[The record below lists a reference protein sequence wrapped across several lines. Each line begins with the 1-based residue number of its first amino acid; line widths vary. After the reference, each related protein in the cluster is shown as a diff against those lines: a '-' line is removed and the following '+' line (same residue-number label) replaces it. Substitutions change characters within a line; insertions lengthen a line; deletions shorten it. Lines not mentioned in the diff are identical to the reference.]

1 MHLAR
6 QTITKILPVLIVA
19 CGLQHAVFAQENSP
33 YSRYG
38 LGDIVPKAN
47 IVSRGMGGIAAGYS
61 DYQSVNFINP
71 ASYSNLKTTI
81 FEFAVETDTRTL
93 KSLSPAA
100 RYTST
105 NTIISYIQLGFPI
118 KLKSANKKGIFWAM
132 NMGLRPVSKINYKI
146 SYKEKNE

>member
-6 QTITKILPVLIVA
+6 QTITKILPVLIA
-19 CGLQHAVFAQENSP
+19 AFGLQQAVFAQENSP
-33 YSRYG
+33 QSRYG

-81 FEFAVETDTRTL
+81 FEFALETETL
-93 KSLSPAA
+93 ILPNSLGNP
-100 RYTST
+100 
-105 NTIISYIQLGFPI
+105 F
-118 KLKSANKKGIFWAM
+118 
-132 NMGLRPVSKINYKI
+132 
-146 SYKEKNE
+146 

>member
-19 CGLQHAVFAQENSP
+19 CVLKHEVFAQENSP

-118 KLKSANKKGIFWAM
+118 KLNRQTILKK
-132 NMGLRPVSKINYKI
+132 
-146 SYKEKNE
+146 